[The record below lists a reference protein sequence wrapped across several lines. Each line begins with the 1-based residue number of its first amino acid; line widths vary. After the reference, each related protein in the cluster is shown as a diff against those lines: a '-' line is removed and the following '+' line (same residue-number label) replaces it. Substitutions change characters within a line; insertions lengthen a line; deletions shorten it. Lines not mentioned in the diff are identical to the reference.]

1 MKINLV
7 ETFPC
12 LTRRER
18 EICALLFKGRTNKQI
33 GGDFNIS
40 ARTVEDHKYSIY
52 RKVGVR
58 NAVELVNKAYGT
70 VEVVA

>member
-1 MKINLV
+1 MTIDLI
-7 ETFPC
+7 EMFPC

-18 EICALLFKGRTNKQI
+18 EVCALILKGRTNKQI
-33 GGDFNIS
+33 DGDINIS
-40 ARTVEDHKYSIY
+40 ARTAEDHKYSIY

>member
-1 MKINLV
+1 MKIDLV

-18 EICALLFKGRTNKQI
+18 QICALLFKGRTNKQI

>member
-1 MKINLV
+1 MKIDLV

-33 GGDFNIS
+33 GSDFNIS

-52 RKVGVR
+52 RKIGVR

>member
-1 MKINLV
+1 MKIDLV

-33 GGDFNIS
+33 GCDFNIS

>member
-1 MKINLV
+1 MKIDLV

-33 GGDFNIS
+33 GIDFNIS

>member
-1 MKINLV
+1 V
-7 ETFPC
+7 ED
-12 LTRRER
+12 
-18 EICALLFKGRTNKQI
+18 I
-33 GGDFNIS
+33 NIS
-40 ARTVEDHKYSIY
+40 ARTAEDHKYSIY

>member
-1 MKINLV
+1 MKIDLV

-40 ARTVEDHKYSIY
+40 ARTVEDHKYSIL
-52 RKVGVR
+52 RKIRAR
-58 NAVELVNKAYGT
+58 NVIELINIAIGT
-70 VEVVA
+70 PEVVV

>member
-1 MKINLV
+1 MKIDLV